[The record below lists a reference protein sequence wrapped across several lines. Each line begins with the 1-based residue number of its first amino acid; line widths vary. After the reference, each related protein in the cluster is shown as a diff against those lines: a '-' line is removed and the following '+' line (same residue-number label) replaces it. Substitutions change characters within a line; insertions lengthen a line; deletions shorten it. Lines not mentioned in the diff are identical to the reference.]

1 MRHNADIGK
10 MQVEMVQIWFLLSGR
25 GMKQPMINSVQ
36 QILTECLREEQT
48 YHSKEKEEEGSV
60 PDIKELRSKWMK

>member
-36 QILTECLREEQT
+36 QILTECLCEEQT
-48 YHSKEKEEEGSV
+48 YHSKEKEEEGRV
-60 PDIKELRSKWMK
+60 PDIKELCPKWMK